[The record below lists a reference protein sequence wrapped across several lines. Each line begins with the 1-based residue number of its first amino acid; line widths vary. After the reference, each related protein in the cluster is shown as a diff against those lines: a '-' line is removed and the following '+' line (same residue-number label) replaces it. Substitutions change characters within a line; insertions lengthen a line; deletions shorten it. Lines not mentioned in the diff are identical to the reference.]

1 MNYVQL
7 PEFSWDF
14 IEKHYPN
21 YQSCQSIADSD
32 DLQKIVDDECTCSGH
47 DDDASMT
54 LMLEIAENLGLNPSK
69 VKADVLVDGKN
80 HPAVKLEAQKQLS
93 ELEMHLYHR
102 ALNSYIHDLK
112 DPICVSLVYYHP
124 NDDETKRVYDFEE
137 MANDFEDQ
145 LSKLDENV
153 VVMCSAEPSAEAPAQ
168 ATYFLLGHGAVKHF
182 ESLSSEQREKM
193 PNADLE
199 RLQYLGYDILKID
212 GTTDP
217 LTILTKTSG
226 WMDFIQLTETTY
238 KILKAHDIPPVAEE
252 TKTLTISASSEVNT
266 KVVLDASKFHALYRS
281 CLAKTEQFN
290 RNHGTFDIPP
300 TKEAYLENLIGGEID
315 SDAEQDFYDDYIEAV
330 NEANPMPNQSV
341 DYSIVFE

>member
-1 MNYVQL
+1 MKYVQL

-102 ALNSYIHDLK
+102 ALNSYISYLQ

-153 VVMCSAEPSAEAPAQ
+153 VVMCSAEASAEAPEE
-168 ATYFLLGHGAVKHF
+168 T
-182 ESLSSEQREKM
+182 LSANVNTLEELKKERDKLNAELKELRYQYDCVYSDYQDKLAEEK
-193 PNADLE
+193 LVE
-199 RLQYLGYDILKID
+199 
-212 GTTDP
+212 
-217 LTILTKTSG
+217 
-226 WMDFIQLTETTY
+226 
-238 KILKAHDIPPVAEE
+238 EE

-266 KVVLDASKFHALYRS
+266 KVVLDASKFHALYRVI
-281 CLAKTEQFN
+281 LAKTEQFN
-290 RNHGTFDIPP
+290 RNHGTFDVPP
-300 TKEAYLENLIGGEID
+300 SQETYLQQLLDGDIGT
-315 SDAEQDFYDDYIEAV
+315 DAEQEFYDEYLAAV
-330 NEANPMPNQSV
+330 NEANPMPNQIV